1 MHDSKEIYC
10 HKESILKN
18 GIIFFSE
25 NYLVWSR
32 IENVESEFEQNDV
45 NLKISGK
52 QNLIQAFEKNSFDKK
67 TMKSTSVH

>member
-1 MHDSKEIYC
+1 MV
-10 HKESILKN
+10 LF
-18 GIIFFSE
+18 FFSE

-32 IENVESEFEQNDV
+32 IENVESEIEQNDV

>member
-1 MHDSKEIYC
+1 M
-10 HKESILKN
+10 
-18 GIIFFSE
+18 GFFSE

>member
-10 HKESILKN
+10 HEESILKN
-18 GIIFFSE
+18 GVFFSE

-32 IENVESEFEQNDV
+32 IENVESEIEQNDV

-52 QNLIQAFEKNSFDKK
+52 QNLIQAFEIKFKEFL
-67 TMKSTSVH
+67 

>member
-1 MHDSKEIYC
+1 MV
-10 HKESILKN
+10 LF
-18 GIIFFSE
+18 FFSE

-52 QNLIQAFEKNSFDKK
+52 QNLIQAFEIKFKEFF
-67 TMKSTSVH
+67 

>member
-10 HKESILKN
+10 HKESILKMVLF
-18 GIIFFSE
+18 FFSE

-32 IENVESEFEQNDV
+32 IENVESEFEQNGV

-52 QNLIQAFEKNSFDKK
+52 QNLIQAFEIKFKEFF
-67 TMKSTSVH
+67 